1 MSWHDPA
8 RYHEPAEDRA
18 LREELSQL
26 LGLPSRRFFE
36 AEPTPKM
43 IALAQDLHREALR
56 RRHTSRRKPMWMMMA
71 AGLPLMF
78 ALSAVGVWG
87 FQHKRRADDLAA
99 AVLRQ
104 ESQIRLMTQAVADAK
119 AKAVLPAPA
128 PAIAAIAPTPAP
140 RRISPQPHQPVLV
153 RNTSVP
159 TLQTPPA
166 GELVIEVRPS
176 TTPMP
181 TETQVVK
188 QRGQ

>member
-43 IALAQDLHREALR
+43 IALAHDLHREALR

-71 AGLPLMF
+71 ASLPLMF

-104 ESQIRLMTQAVADAK
+104 ESQIRLMTQAVAEAK
-119 AKAVLPAPA
+119 AKGVQPAPS
-128 PAIAAIAPTPAP
+128 PAVAIAPVAP
-140 RRISPQPHQPVLV
+140 RVTTQPRPVLV
-153 RNTSVP
+153 RHSPAPAV
-159 TLQTPPA
+159 QAPPA